1 MAKGYNAPRLADT
14 AKMEARENAMNL
26 LKKPPVP
33 KQKNKEIQSFLYG
46 KGNENDNLQTLKED
60 LRKNTQN
67 ITSLQKAKFAQPNL
81 PKAAFAK
88 QP

>member
-1 MAKGYNAPRLADT
+1 MAKSYNAPRLADT
-14 AKMEARENAMNL
+14 AKMEARENALNL

-33 KQKNKEIQSFLYG
+33 KQKGKEIQSFLYG

-60 LRKNTQN
+60 LRKNTQTIAN
-67 ITSLQKAKFAQPNL
+67 LQKAKFGQPL
-81 PKAAFAK
+81 PKASLAK